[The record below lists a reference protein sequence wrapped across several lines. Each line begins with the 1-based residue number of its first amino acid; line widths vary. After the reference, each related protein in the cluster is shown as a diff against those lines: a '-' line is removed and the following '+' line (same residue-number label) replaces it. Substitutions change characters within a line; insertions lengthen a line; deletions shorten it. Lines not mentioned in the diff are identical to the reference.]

1 MKQKNK
7 TNKQKEHRTT
17 QLKRTR
23 HETKRATPDGQVNEQ
38 DRKTTWELEE
48 TKSMGTNR
56 TNDQSI
62 NI

>member
-1 MKQKNK
+1 MNQKNK
-7 TNKQKEHRTT
+7 TNKQKAHRTT

-23 HETKRATPDGQVNEQ
+23 HETKGTKQDGQTNEQ
-38 DRKTTWELEE
+38 DRKTTWGLEE